1 MRRLR
6 DTRCVP
12 HKDKDNKEKD
22 KAMTIRDLQYNI
34 QSAIDTAEG
43 ITDNAA
49 VKIWDGKIYAVE
61 VYKDEKGYDPS
72 RDKWHEI
79 GATTDGIYSGPYG
92 GEPIAYGNPREKDD
106 GTTYTL
112 PELAEKVH
120 IDSWVEGISAMCAI
134 DAIRKEVY
142 DMAGMV
148 EDEDNPICPAE
159 FESEY
164 TELAEKYKFRF
175 NRKGQIVS
183 YNLKAKREPVKFSPF
198 SGLKITAKVD
208 WDFDEGDMPP
218 DPKFEVT
225 FTPEELKDKGILE
238 NAEDEAIE
246 TWLLYEDKLEEFL
259 SDYLTD
265 STDFCHKGFKYMY
278 NPIAA

>member
-1 MRRLR
+1 
-6 DTRCVP
+6 
-12 HKDKDNKEKD
+12 
-22 KAMTIRDLQYNI
+22 MTISDLQFNI
-34 QSAIDTAEG
+34 QFAIDTAEG

-79 GATTDGIYSGPYG
+79 GTTTDGIFSSPFV
-92 GEPIAYGNPREKDD
+92 GEPIIYVNTKD

-120 IDSWVEGISAMCAI
+120 IDSWVEGISAMCAM
-134 DAIRKEVY
+134 DEIRKEVY

-164 TELAEKYKFRF
+164 TALAEKYAFRF

-183 YNLKAKREPVKFSPF
+183 Y
-198 SGLKITAKVD
+198 
-208 WDFDEGDMPP
+208 DMT
-218 DPKFEVT
+218 K
-225 FTPEELKDKGILE
+225 K
-238 NAEDEAIE
+238 
-246 TWLLYEDKLEEFL
+246 
-259 SDYLTD
+259 
-265 STDFCHKGFKYMY
+265 
-278 NPIAA
+278 